1 MIACSS
7 GFRSIR
13 KINQSARQSMSTIRP
28 SRKSSRENSGRS
40 FGEAQ
45 ALAVELEMRPLEAR
59 CRLGIGKLLLETGN
73 RREAGIVLS
82 SAIAML
88 GEMDMRLWLPEAEAA
103 LAAAV
108 AAPLQLKRVSPVA

>member
-1 MIACSS
+1 
-7 GFRSIR
+7 
-13 KINQSARQSMSTIRP
+13 
-28 SRKSSRENSGRS
+28 
-40 FGEAQ
+40 
-45 ALAVELEMRPLEAR
+45 MRPLEAR

-88 GEMDMRLWLPEAEAA
+88 GEMAMRLWLPEAEAA

>member
-1 MIACSS
+1 V
-7 GFRSIR
+7 G
-13 KINQSARQSMSTIRP
+13 QSLSTIRP